1 MFVPFTTAVSLAV
14 CQYLSTSSIV
24 TSSNVVIG
32 PGVGTFTGVISGCI
46 PESMTLLMMSQA
58 ASVGIMGLYTQPFF
72 NAISFGVCN
81 TIMTSGLAQGAVI
94 GGGPGAGVGTLS
106 GLIPEALTG
115 LIMSQLAAVAI
126 FGSHTLQLVT
136 AISYGICIYLMTSVV
151 ITTACIGSVM
161 PPPAGPVPIPCAVG
175 IGSLI

>member
-1 MFVPFTTAVSLAV
+1 
-14 CQYLSTSSIV
+14 
-24 TSSNVVIG
+24 
-32 PGVGTFTGVISGCI
+32 
-46 PESMTLLMMSQA
+46 
-58 ASVGIMGLYTQPFF
+58 MGLMGTQTMNFF
-72 NAISFGVCN
+72 SAISFGVCN